1 MGNANRA
8 VQLTNDDDTVI
19 VNDYDTLGNLTRQ
32 HVQSLLE
39 ANYAVGIVEGL
50 LDDNLTVTYA
60 SRLFYKHLGWRTED
74 VGLFNGRSFLE
85 TVYPEDRALF
95 AAALARD
102 GAWPTS
108 FRLAD
113 KGGAPVYVHARQNTF
128 IDENGRS
135 VWLMSVRVSPE
146 AETLALISDVYQ
158 SGTWSLDCDDAGNIT
173 SIAYSNKL
181 RHMLGYSDESDFPNT
196 VDTFLSVVH
205 PDDLEEFKDKL
216 YSSVKDLRHDFHL
229 DVTYRAHVRGNGYVW
244 FRSVGNANRRR
255 DGSVSRAVG
264 VFFNVDDMHRKEELA
279 ERLKRETEAK
289 DRMIEGMTRLV
300 DRYALCDI
308 EHNTYEFHRF
318 DDRPGYPKAGL
329 YTDLLRQMDER
340 HKPLEEEGTF
350 SDILS
355 PSHIREF
362 VHPDG
367 GAVRF
372 NYAPNDDGE
381 HFFEMAV
388 SPTMFENGR
397 LTHVLL
403 LVQDVTQSVQAE
415 HRSRQAL
422 VDAYDYANR
431 ASEAKTQFLSNMSH
445 EIRTPMN
452 GIIGMTALAAAH
464 ADEPE
469 RVRDALRKITSSSR
483 HLLSLINEVLDM
495 SKIESGHV
503 SLNEES
509 FSLSALVDDL
519 VVIMQQQIED
529 HGHAFAVDIRNVAHE
544 DVVGDSLRIRQVLV
558 NLLGNAVKYTP
569 DGGSIRL
576 ALTERPSN
584 QTKVACYEFTVED
597 NGIGMSPETVASVF
611 EPFSRASD
619 SRVEQVRGAGLGMT
633 ISRNF
638 VRMMG
643 GDITVES
650 KLNVGTRYTV
660 TMYLRLQDTREVS
673 CDQFVDLDVLVADD
687 DDISRDVCCQ
697 MLNDLGMRAQG
708 ADCGKLAVEMVMAN
722 HEQKRDFF
730 ACVLD
735 MRMPDMDGI
744 ETCRRIRAAVGP
756 DMPIVIISAYDW
768 SDVEVEARAAGV
780 SAFITKP
787 LFKSRL
793 MNTFDEL
800 LNEKTVEPEE
810 PLAEL
815 MSRGFS
821 ERRVLVVEDNQLNSE
836 VAKEILELAGITVEC
851 AFDGVEAV
859 RMVTDGSNR
868 FDLVLM
874 DIMMPKMDGHE
885 ATRAIRTSGSE
896 YCAKVPII
904 AMTANAF
911 AEDVRAAKA
920 AGMNEHIAKPLDLK
934 RLSDVLGLY
943 WG

>member
-1 MGNANRA
+1 MGIAARA
-8 VQLTNDDDTVI
+8 IQLTEDDDTKI
-19 VNDYDTLGNLTRQ
+19 VSDYDELDALTRD

-50 LDDNLTVTYA
+50 LDENLTITYA
-60 SRLFYKHLGWRTED
+60 SRLFYKHLGYGTED
-74 VGLFNGRSFLE
+74 VERFNGHSFLD
-85 TVYPEDRALF
+85 VVHPDDRALF
-95 AAALARD
+95 ASAIARD
-102 GAWPTS
+102 AVWPTS

-113 KGGAPVYVHARQNTF
+113 IGGAPVYVHTRQSTF
-128 IDENGRS
+128 VDERDRL

-158 SGTWSLDCDDAGNIT
+158 SGTWSLDCDDAGTIT
-173 SIAYSNKL
+173 SIVYSNKL
-181 RHMLGYSDESDFPNT
+181 RQMLGYSDESDFPNT
-196 VDTFLSVVH
+196 LDTFLSVVH
-205 PDDLEEFKDKL
+205 PDDLAEFKRKL
-216 YSSVKDLRHDFHL
+216 FESVTDLRHDFHF
-229 DVTYRAHVRGNGYVW
+229 DATYRAHVRGNGYVW
-244 FRSVGNANRRR
+244 FRSVGNSNRRS

-264 VFFNVDDMHRKEELA
+264 AFFNVDDIHRKEELA
-279 ERLKRETEAK
+279 EELKRETEAK
-289 DRMIEGMTRLV
+289 DQMIEGMTRLV

-308 EHNTYEFHRF
+308 ERNTYEFHQF
-318 DDRPGYPKAGL
+318 DDRPGYPQTGL
-329 YTDLLRQMDER
+329 YTDLLAQMDKR
-340 HKPLEEEGTF
+340 HAPLEVEGTF
-350 SDILS
+350 AEILA
-355 PSHIREF
+355 PGRLREL
-362 VHPDG
+362 VRPGG

-372 NYAPNDDGE
+372 NYAASDDDR
-381 HFFEMAV
+381 FFEMAV
-388 SPTMFENGR
+388 SPMTFQDGR
-397 LTHVLL
+397 PVRVLL
-403 LVQDVTQSVQAE
+403 LVQDVTQNVQAE

-431 ASEAKTQFLSNMSH
+431 ASDAKTQFLSSMSH

-495 SKIESGHV
+495 SKIESGRV
-503 SLNEES
+503 SLNEEE
-509 FSLSALVDDL
+509 FSLSTLVDDL
-519 VVIMQQQIED
+519 VIIMQQQIEE
-529 HGHAFAVDIRNVAHE
+529 HQHAFAVDIRDVVHE
-544 DVVGDSLRIRQVLV
+544 EVVGDSLRIRQVLV

-569 DGGSIRL
+569 DGGDIRL
-576 ALTERPSN
+576 TLSERPSN

-597 NGIGMSPETVASVF
+597 NGIGMSPETLASVF
-611 EPFSRASD
+611 EPFARARD

-660 TMYLRLQDTREVS
+660 TMYLRLQDAHDVA

-687 DDISRDVCCQ
+687 DDVSRDVCCQ
-697 MLNDLGMRAQG
+697 MLDDLGMRAQG
-708 ADCGKLAVEMVMAN
+708 ANCGKLAVEMVLAN

-735 MRMPDMDGI
+735 MKMPDMDGI

-756 DMPIVIISAYDW
+756 AMPIIIISAYDW

-793 MNTFDEL
+793 VTTFDEL
-800 LNEKTVEPEE
+800 LNRKTVEPEE

-815 MSRGFS
+815 SSRNFEG
-821 ERRVLVVEDNQLNSE
+821 RRVLVVEDNQLNSE
-836 VAKEILELAGITVEC
+836 VAKEILQFAGITVEC

-859 RMVTDGSNR
+859 RMVTDGTNR

-885 ATRAIRTSGSE
+885 ATRAIRTSGGE
-896 YCAKVPII
+896 YCATVPIV

-920 AGMNEHIAKPLDLK
+920 AGMDEHISKPLDLRK
-934 RLSDVLGLY
+934 LTRVLDSY

>member
-1 MGNANRA
+1 MGIARRA
-8 VQLTNDDDTVI
+8 AQLQVDDDTKI
-19 VNDYDTLGNLTRQ
+19 VSDYDALDSLTRQ

-50 LDDNLTVTYA
+50 LDENLTITYA
-60 SRLFYKHLGWRTED
+60 SRLFYKHLGYD
-74 VGLFNGRSFLE
+74 VQDVKRFNGHSFLDV
-85 TVYPEDRALF
+85 VYPEDRALF
-95 AAALARD
+95 ATALARD
-102 GAWPTS
+102 TAWPTA

-113 KGGAPVYVHARQNTF
+113 IGGAPVYVHTCKRDF
-128 IDENGRS
+128 LDEHNRS

-146 AETLALISDVYQ
+146 AETLALVSDVYQ
-158 SGTWSLDCDDAGNIT
+158 SGTWSLDCDDRGNVT
-173 SIAYSNKL
+173 SIVYSNKL
-181 RHMLGYSDESDFPNT
+181 RRMLGYSDESDFPNALN
-196 VDTFLSVVH
+196 TFLDVVH
-205 PDDLEEFKDKL
+205 PDDLEEFKHEL
-216 YSSVKDLRHDFHL
+216 FASLTDLRHDFHF
-229 DVTYRAHVRGNGYVW
+229 DHTYRAHVRGNGYVW

-255 DGSVSRAVG
+255 DGSVSHAVG
-264 VFFNVDDMHRKEELA
+264 VFFNVDEAHRQEELA
-279 ERLKRETEAK
+279 HKLKRETEAK
-289 DRMIEGMTRLV
+289 SQMIEGMVHLV
-300 DRYALCDI
+300 ERYVLCDI
-308 EHNTYEFHRF
+308 EHDTYEFF
-318 DDRPGYPKAGL
+318 KTDDRLGYAKTGSYAS
-329 YTDLLRQMDER
+329 LLAQMDLR
-340 HKPLEEEGTF
+340 HTPLEEEKPF
-350 SDILS
+350 SELLS
-355 PSHIREF
+355 PEALRASVCAR
-362 VHPDG
+362 G
-367 GAVRF
+367 GVLRF
-372 NYAPNDDGE
+372 NYETNDDDR
-381 HFFEMAV
+381 FFEMAV
-388 SPTMFENGR
+388 SPMPLENGR
-397 LTHVLL
+397 LTRVLL
-403 LVQDVTQSVQAE
+403 LVQDVTQMVTAE
-415 HRSRQAL
+415 RRSRQAL

-464 ADEPE
+464 AEEPE
-469 RVRDALRKITSSSR
+469 RVRDSLRKITSSSR

-495 SKIESGHV
+495 SKIESGRV
-503 SLNEES
+503 SLNEEE

-529 HGHAFAVDIRNVAHE
+529 HGHAFAVDIHNVVHE

-569 DGGSIRL
+569 DGGNIRL
-576 ALTERPSN
+576 TLTERPSN
-584 QTKVACYEFTVED
+584 QTKVACYEFIVED
-597 NGIGMSPETVASVF
+597 NGIGMSPETVAAVF
-611 EPFSRASD
+611 EPFTRARD

-660 TMYLRLQDTREVS
+660 SMYLRLQDTRDVA

-687 DDISRDVCCQ
+687 DDVSRDVCCQ
-697 MLNDLGMRAQG
+697 MLDDLGMRAQG
-708 ADCGKLAVEMVMAN
+708 ANCGKLAVEMVVAN

-730 ACVLD
+730 ACILD
-735 MRMPDMDGI
+735 MKMPDMDGI

-756 DMPIVIISAYDW
+756 AMPIIIISAYDW

-793 MNTFDEL
+793 VTTFDEL
-800 LNEKTVEPEE
+800 LNRKSVEPEE

-815 MSRGFS
+815 SSRNFNG
-821 ERRVLVVEDNQLNSE
+821 RRVLVVEDNQLNSE
-836 VAKEILELAGITVEC
+836 VAKEILQFAGITVEC
-851 AFDGVEAV
+851 AFDGVQAAH
-859 RMVTDGSNR
+859 MVTDGSNR

-874 DIMMPKMDGHE
+874 DIMMPKMNGHE
-885 ATRAIRTSGSE
+885 ATRAIRTSGGE
-896 YCAKVPII
+896 YCATVPIV

-920 AGMNEHIAKPLDLK
+920 AGMDEHIAKPLDLRK
-934 RLSDVLGLY
+934 LTHVLDSY